1 VKQGITLRGTAL
13 SALKIKSAAALA
25 AMISMFA
32 GLYCCCPVGPAA
44 AADWADAVA
53 ASCKPTAISTPDNDI
68 RLDEDNRPRGQ
79 RVDVPAQVL
88 GKLRAVGAEMLRHGD
103 APEPYPGQCNDLY
116 PALFRISVPGGLY
129 LYVAELSPNIA
140 TRLMVLIL
148 FNPATGALTKAPP
161 KVDVKSTQMFGWKDP
176 LLEKPLISFADLPG
190 NHRQIVVEERV
201 HNGTMYNGI
210 VYNYFDV
217 GADLSLTRVLALEKR
232 VLAIG
237 TDEGRMIVRK
247 LQTAG
252 PNQLRLESFMQAQDN
267 PKDRRELGYVIVE
280 SPGPGAPFRV
290 KQRHPKGKDN
300 DSILVTYSMPE
311 GSADDDSFLRNGYS
325 FHY

>member
-1 VKQGITLRGTAL
+1 M
-13 SALKIKSAAALA
+13 SAAKIKSAAALA

-32 GLYCCCPVGPAA
+32 CLYSCCPVRPAA

-176 LLEKPLISFADLPG
+176 LLDKPLISFADLPG
-190 NHRQIVVEERV
+190 NHRRQIVVEERV

-217 GADLSLTRVLALEKR
+217 ASDLSLTRVLALEKR

-237 TDEGRMIVRK
+237 TDEERMIVRT
-247 LQTAG
+247 LQPAG
-252 PNQLRLESFMQAQDN
+252 PNQLRLESFMQAQAN
-267 PKDRRELGYVIVE
+267 PKDRRELGNVILE
-280 SPGPGAPFRV
+280 STGPGAPYRV
-290 KQRHPKGKDN
+290 KQRHPKSKDN
-300 DSILVTYSMPE
+300 DSILVTYSPE
-311 GSADDDSFLRNGYS
+311 ETPADDDAFLRNGYT